1 MAKANPERLMS
12 DRLDPRTSLRVCDHP
27 GCTESGEHR
36 APRSRHRLGD
46 YFWFCLEHVREYN
59 RSWNYYAGMSDAE
72 VEADLRRSTTWER
85 PTWRFGAADGN
96 KRGQAFR
103 RVRDPF
109 GVFEDEDDDE
119 RRTAPARPSSQ
130 SPEGR
135 AFAVMGL
142 EPPLTLE
149 RLKRRYKELVKKHH
163 PDANGG
169 DRGAEERLKSINE
182 AYTTLRRF
190 LG

>member
-1 MAKANPERLMS
+1 MAKANPEGLKS
-12 DRLDPRTSLRVCDHP
+12 DRLDPRTSLRACDHP
-27 GCTESGEHR
+27 GCAEAGEYR
-36 APRSRHRLGD
+36 APRSRDRLGD
-46 YFWFCLEHVREYN
+46 YYWFCLEHVREYN
-59 RSWNYYAGMSDAE
+59 KSWNYYAGMSDAE

-85 PTWRFGAADGN
+85 PTWRFGAANGAG
-96 KRGQAFR
+96 RGQAFR
-103 RVRDPF
+103 NVRDPF
-109 GVFEDEDDDE
+109 GVFEEDDDE
-119 RRTAPARPSSQ
+119 ERRAGTARPPSQ
-130 SPEGR
+130 SPEGK

-142 EPPLTLE
+142 DPPLTLDQ
-149 RLKRRYKELVKKHH
+149 LKRRYKELVKKHH

>member
-1 MAKANPERLMS
+1 MAKANPEHLMS
-12 DRLDPRTSLRVCDHP
+12 DRMEARTSLRTCDRP
-27 GCTESGEHR
+27 GCTDAGEYR
-36 APRSRHRLGD
+36 APRSRDRLDD

-59 RSWNYYAGMSDAE
+59 KTWNYYAGMSDAE
-72 VEADLRRSTTWER
+72 VEADLRRTTTWER
-85 PTWRFGAADGN
+85 PTWRFGAADGG
-96 KRGQAFR
+96 RRSQAFR
-103 RVRDPF
+103 RARDPF
-109 GVFEDEDDDE
+109 GIFEEEGEDG
-119 RRTAPARPSSQ
+119 RTGPARPSSL

-142 EPPLTLE
+142 ELPLSLDQ
-149 RLKRRYKELVKKHH
+149 LKRRYKELVKKHH

>member
-1 MAKANPERLMS
+1 MAKASPERLKS
-12 DRLDPRTSLRVCDHP
+12 DSLDTRPSLRVCDHP
-27 GCTESGEHR
+27 GCAERGEYR
-36 APRSRHRLGD
+36 APRSRDRLGD

-59 RSWNYYAGMSDAE
+59 KSWNYYAGMSDAE
-72 VEADLRRSTTWER
+72 VEADLRRSTTWNR
-85 PTWRFGAADGN
+85 PTWRFGLGDAAA
-96 KRGQAFR
+96 RGQAFR
-103 RVRDPF
+103 RARDPF
-109 GVFEDEDDDE
+109 GVFEDDAGDDV
-119 RRTAPARPSSQ
+119 RAGPARPSSH

-142 EPPLTLE
+142 EPPLTLDQ
-149 RLKRRYKELVKKHH
+149 LKRRYKELVKKHH